1 MQNFLGHGSKCDIV
15 PSLLCYH
22 AGIEVNHFTSDDELF
37 ELASHVLR
45 SFLLTMKSS
54 EQNHIQMLCVC
65 LCLLRRRCS
74 RLRVLFTTRNVV
86 LSFSSG
92 QNFGPLLL
100 KLAICTCGW
109 NLNIMEVKWKA
120 GIFLLGVILLL
131 IWNLLSS
138 TTSCSLYMCQ
148 ISDSV
153 VSVLVFELFMCVANH
168 TKCY

>member
-1 MQNFLGHGSKCDIV
+1 MLSRWCWSEPFHFRWWTLWACITCSQELPTYN
-15 PSLLCYH
+15 
-22 AGIEVNHFTSDDELF
+22 EVF
-37 ELASHVLR
+37 
-45 SFLLTMKSS
+45 

-74 RLRVLFTTRNVV
+74 RLRVLFTTRNVM

-153 VSVLVFELFMCVANH
+153 VSVLVFEFFMCVANH